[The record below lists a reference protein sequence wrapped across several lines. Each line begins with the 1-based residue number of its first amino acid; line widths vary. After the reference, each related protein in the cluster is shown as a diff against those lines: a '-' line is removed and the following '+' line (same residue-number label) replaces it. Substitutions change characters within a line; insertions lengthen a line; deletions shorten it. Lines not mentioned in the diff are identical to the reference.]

1 MTIQDDAGFAHI
13 IAARGSVGSFFI
25 LILQIKPNAPPFR
38 IQQRATRVA
47 GLEADKKDVL
57 HPKLARLLMRA
68 RRAPMVGRRP
78 ATRVIDDLIG
88 ADCRKQ
94 IVLPKM
100 VPGVAG

>member
-13 IAARGSVGSFFI
+13 IAARGCVGSFFI

-57 HPKLARLLMRA
+57 HPALLCRPCTA
-68 RRAPMVGRRP
+68 SETVGRIVWSRL
-78 ATRVIDDLIG
+78 RSLRS
-88 ADCRKQ
+88 CRS
-94 IVLPKM
+94 ISM
-100 VPGVAG
+100 RTCPG